1 MNKILGL
8 GPLTEASFL
17 VLSLQ
22 NIHLKVSTLSENSGT
37 FFHSKID

>member
-8 GPLTEASFL
+8 GPLKRGFL